1 MPDKAV
7 DELRQLARDH
17 AVKERLARLKAGK

>member
-1 MPDKAV
+1 MPDKSV

-17 AVKERLARLKAGK
+17 AVKERLARLKARQ